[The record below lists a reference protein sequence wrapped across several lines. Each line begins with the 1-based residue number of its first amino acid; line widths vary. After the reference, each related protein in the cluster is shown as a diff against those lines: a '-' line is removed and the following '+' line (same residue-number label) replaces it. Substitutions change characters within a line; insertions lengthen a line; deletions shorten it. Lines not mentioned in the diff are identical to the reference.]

1 MASTTIQRL
10 AQARR
15 MCHRRACR
23 RVVTRIERSPRSHM
37 PHMPHIFDAAIALA
51 PTGEHT
57 FSGATQ
63 AAYAN
68 MVGPFGGTTCAVLLN
83 AALRHPQRQGDPVAL
98 TVNYAAALADGAFTI
113 DTRAVRTN
121 RSTQHWSLSL
131 SQHGE
136 VCATASAVFALR
148 RPTWSAAEAAPPQHM
163 PDAASLP
170 RAPLQGRP
178 PWVRCY
184 DMRFAEGGMPERFD
198 AQEQAHSRSRLWVRD
213 EPPRPLD
220 FASLA
225 AICDVFFP
233 RIFIRRRRFTPIG
246 TVSLS
251 TYFHADAALLAAQG
265 ERHVL
270 GCARGVAFRDGF
282 FEQSA
287 EIWGDSGALLAS
299 SQQLVY
305 FKD

>member
-1 MASTTIQRL
+1 
-10 AQARR
+10 
-15 MCHRRACR
+15 
-23 RVVTRIERSPRSHM
+23 
-37 PHMPHIFDAAIALA
+37 
-51 PTGEHT
+51 
-57 FSGATQ
+57 
-63 AAYAN
+63 
-68 MVGPFGGTTCAVLLN
+68 
-83 AALRHPQRQGDPVAL
+83 
-98 TVNYAAALADGAFTI
+98 
-113 DTRAVRTN
+113 
-121 RSTQHWSLSL
+121 
-131 SQHGE
+131 
-136 VCATASAVFALR
+136 
-148 RPTWSAAEAAPPQHM
+148 M
-163 PDAASLP
+163 PDF
-170 RAPLQGRP
+170 RDP
-178 PWVRCY
+178 PPV
-184 DMRFAEGGMPERFD
+184 DD
-198 AQEQAHSRSRLWVRD
+198 TTHHDTTSTLWVRD

-270 GCARGVAFRDGF
+270 GCARGVAFRDGY

-287 EIWGDSGALLAS
+287 EVWGDCGVLLAS

>member
-1 MASTTIQRL
+1 MAD
-10 AQARR
+10 
-15 MCHRRACR
+15 MPHR
-23 RVVTRIERSPRSHM
+23 PYM
-37 PHMPHIFDAAIALA
+37 PHMPHPFDAAIALA

-83 AALRHPQRQGDPVAL
+83 AALRHPQRLGDPVAL
-98 TVNYAAALADGAFTI
+98 TVNYAAALADGAFTV
-113 DTRAVRTN
+113 DARAVRTN

-148 RPTWSAAEAAPPQHM
+148 RPTWSATEAAPPQHM

-270 GCARGVAFRDGF
+270 GCARGVAFRDGY

-287 EIWGDSGALLAS
+287 EVWGDRGVLLAS